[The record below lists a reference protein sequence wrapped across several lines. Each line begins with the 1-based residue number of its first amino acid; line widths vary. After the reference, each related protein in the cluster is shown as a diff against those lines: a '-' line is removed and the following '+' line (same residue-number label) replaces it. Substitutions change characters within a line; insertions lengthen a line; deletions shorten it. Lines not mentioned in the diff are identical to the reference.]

1 MINNPDDFKNIFS
14 ENFTILEN
22 EEKLIYYKENTPIS
36 LVGFTDALETKV
48 NYEILEKENTYF
60 RFILAH
66 EPDEYNKIKDY
77 DFDIMLSGHSHNGQV
92 RVPFIGTI
100 YTPIGSKTYYDNYYK
115 LDNKEI
121 FISNGIGTS
130 GLDFR
135 FGSTPS
141 INIYRLYAY

>member
-1 MINNPDDFKNIFS
+1 M
-14 ENFTILEN
+14 
-22 EEKLIYYKENTPIS
+22 
-36 LVGFTDALETKV
+36 ETKV